1 MSDAARAPSVKV
13 RVIVEEPFW
22 LSAGDMLT
30 RQLGAVPDIVIFPD
44 GIKVVLDDDAV
55 IAVQAR
61 VVSRSLMLTT
71 TPVNTVSSLV
81 I

>member
-30 RQLGAVPDIVIFPD
+30 RQLGPVPDIVIFPD
-44 GIKVVLDDDAV
+44 GISVVLEDDAV

-61 VVSRSLMLTT
+61 VVSRSLILTT
-71 TPVNTVSSLV
+71 IPVNTVSSLV